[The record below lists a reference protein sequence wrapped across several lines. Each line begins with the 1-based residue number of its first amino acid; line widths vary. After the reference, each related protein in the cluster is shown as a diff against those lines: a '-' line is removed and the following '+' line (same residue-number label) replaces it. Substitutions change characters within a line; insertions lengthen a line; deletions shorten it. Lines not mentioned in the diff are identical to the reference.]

1 MLFEQL
7 LITGIITGSVYSL
20 VGVGFT
26 LVLGVGKVANF
37 AHGSFVAVGL
47 YLALFASDT
56 LGMNAY
62 ETFVPGVI
70 FFVIVGAAVAE
81 LFEWRGR
88 KVGEIGELLIGLSL
102 LLLIGGLLEVL
113 FSDNPRSINGDPT
126 LGHFQIAGLT
136 LYGTELVAV
145 AFTLVTALS
154 LYLFLRG
161 SRWGRALRAVAE
173 NADAAGL
180 YGVRVP
186 VARRAAVT
194 ISIVVAGAA
203 GIVISPFTVLTPDI
217 GSTYLITAFAVVIVG
232 GIGNAL
238 GATAAGLGIGVVTSL
253 SSGYLASY
261 WTSLAPLIVI
271 LLVLLLRP
279 GMSEAV

>member
-7 LITGIITGSVYSL
+7 LITGVITGSVYSL

-26 LVLGVGKVANF
+26 LVLGVGKIANF

-56 LGMNAY
+56 LGLNPY
-62 ETFVPGVI
+62 EAFVPGVI
-70 FFVIVGAAVAE
+70 FFAIVGAAVAE

-88 KVGEIGELLIGLSL
+88 KVGEIGELLIGLAL

-113 FSDNPRSINGDPT
+113 FSDNPRSISGTPT
-126 LGHFQIAGLT
+126 LGHFQIANLT
-136 LYGTELVAV
+136 LYGNQVVAV
-145 AFTLVTALS
+145 AFTLVTAVL

-203 GIVISPFTVLTPDI
+203 GIVISPVTVLTPDI

-238 GATAAGLGIGVVTSL
+238 GAVLAGIGIGVVTSL

>member
-1 MLFEQL
+1 VLFEQL
-7 LITGIITGSVYSL
+7 LIVGIITGSVYSL

-47 YLALFASDT
+47 YLALFASQT
-56 LGMNAY
+56 LGLNVY
-62 ETFVPGVI
+62 EAFVPGVI
-70 FFVIVGAAVAE
+70 VFVIVGIAAAE

-88 KVGEIGELLIGLSL
+88 KVGEIGELLIGLAL

-113 FSDNPRSINGDPT
+113 FTDNSRTITGPV
-126 LGHFQIAGLT
+126 LGHVHLAGLAIS
-136 LYGTELVAV
+136 GAEIVAV
-145 AFTLVTALS
+145 AFTLATAIA
-154 LYLFLRG
+154 LYVFLRR
-161 SRWGRALRAVAE
+161 SRWGRALRAVAD
-173 NADAAGL
+173 NAEAAGL

-217 GSTYLITAFAVVIVG
+217 GSTYLISAFAVVIADR
-232 GIGNAL
+232 IGNAL
-238 GATAAGLGIGVVTSL
+238 GAVLAGLSIGIVTSL

-279 GMSEAV
+279 GLSEAV

>member
-7 LITGIITGSVYSL
+7 LIVGIITGAVYSL

-47 YLALFASDT
+47 YLALFASET
-56 LGMNAY
+56 LKLNAY
-62 ETFVPGVI
+62 EAFVPAVI
-70 FFVIVGAAVAE
+70 LFALIGFVVAH

-88 KVGEIGELLIGLSL
+88 KVGEIGELLIGLAL

-113 FSDNPRSINGDPT
+113 FTDTPRTINDLV
-126 LGHFQIAGLT
+126 LGHVDIAGLIIS
-136 LYGTELVAV
+136 GTQFVAV
-145 AFTLVTALS
+145 AFTLVTAIS
-154 LYLFLRG
+154 LYLFLRA
-161 SRWGRALRAVAE
+161 SRWGRALRAVAD
-173 NADAAGL
+173 NAEAAGL

-203 GIVISPFTVLTPDI
+203 GVVISPFTVLTPDI
-217 GSTYLITAFAVVIVG
+217 GSAYLISAFAVVIVG

-238 GATAAGLGIGVVTSL
+238 GAVLAGLGLGIVTSL

-279 GMSEAV
+279 GLSEAV

>member
-7 LITGIITGSVYSL
+7 LITGVITGSVYSL

-26 LVLGVGKVANF
+26 LVLGVGKIANF

-56 LGMNAY
+56 LGMNPY

-88 KVGEIGELLIGLSL
+88 KVGEIGELLIGLAL

-113 FSDNPRSINGDPT
+113 FSDNPRSISGTPT
-126 LGHFQIAGLT
+126 LGHFQIANLT
-136 LYGTELVAV
+136 VYGNQVVAV
-145 AFTLVTALS
+145 AFTLATAVS

-203 GIVISPFTVLTPDI
+203 GIVISPFTILTPDI

-238 GATAAGLGIGVVTSL
+238 GAVLAGLGIGVLTSL

>member
-1 MLFEQL
+1 LLFEQL
-7 LITGIITGSVYSL
+7 LIVGIITGSVYSL

-47 YLALFASDT
+47 YLALFASQT
-56 LGMNAY
+56 LGLNAY
-62 ETFVPGVI
+62 EAFVPAVAL
-70 FFVIVGAAVAE
+70 FVLIGFGVAE

-88 KVGEIGELLIGLSL
+88 KVGEIGELLIGLAL

-113 FSDNPRSINGDPT
+113 FSDTPRTINGLV
-126 LGHFQIAGLT
+126 LGYADIAGLRIS
-136 LYGTELVAV
+136 GTEFVAV
-145 AFTLVTALS
+145 AFTLVTAIG

-161 SRWGRALRAVAE
+161 SRWGRALRAVADNGE
-173 NADAAGL
+173 AAGL

-217 GSTYLITAFAVVIVG
+217 GSTYLISAFAVVIVG

-238 GATAAGLGIGVVTSL
+238 GAVLAGIGIGVVTSL

-271 LLVLLLRP
+271 LIVLLVRP
-279 GMSEAV
+279 GLSEAV

>member
-1 MLFEQL
+1 LLFEQL
-7 LITGIITGSVYSL
+7 LIVGIITGSVYSL

-47 YLALFASDT
+47 YLALFASQT
-56 LGMNAY
+56 LGLNAY
-62 ETFVPGVI
+62 EALVPGVI
-70 FFVIVGAAVAE
+70 FFALVGVAVAE

-88 KVGEIGELLIGLSL
+88 KVGEIGELLIGLAL

-113 FSDNPRSINGDPT
+113 FTDTPRTINGLV
-126 LGHFQIAGLT
+126 LGHVDIAGLIIS
-136 LYGTELVAV
+136 GTEFVAV
-145 AFTLVTALS
+145 AFTLVTAVL
-154 LYLFLRG
+154 LYLFLRR
-161 SRWGRALRAVAE
+161 SRWGRALRAVADNGE
-173 NADAAGL
+173 AAGL

-203 GIVISPFTVLTPDI
+203 GIVISPFTVLTPDV
-217 GSTYLITAFAVVIVG
+217 GSTYLISAFAVVIVG

-238 GATAAGLGIGVVTSL
+238 GAVLAGVGIGIVTSL

-261 WTSLAPLIVI
+261 WTSLAPLILI

-279 GMSEAV
+279 GLSEAV